1 MEVEVTNTLGQSLL
15 VKYSTTN
22 VHINNSY
29 TINKSDIAAWVKL
42 IKAVGAKNGYVY
54 SRSEASWIEEW
65 KAHNVLYKFGIQPSR
80 TKDVDLNE
88 DETALRKLGYCLLS
102 KFYI

>member
-1 MEVEVTNTLGQSLL
+1 MEIEVTNAHGQSLL

-42 IKAVGAKNGYVY
+42 IKEAGIKNGYIY
-54 SRSEASWIEEW
+54 PRSESSWIREW
-65 KAHNVLYKFGIQPSR
+65 KAHNLLFKMGIYPER
-80 TKDVDLNE
+80 TRDVDLELNE
-88 DETALRKLGYCLLS
+88 KALYKTAYFILS
-102 KFYI
+102 LI